1 MRDRAV
7 RAPCNAPRIST
18 RQGEPRMPAAVATM
32 AAIALYA
39 TLPDRLLGAPRLL
52 APGFEAILLVFLIM
66 ANPVR
71 MERQNTLLRAASIG
85 LTALIA
91 ATNCVAF
98 AFLVHELVS
107 GRTHQGSLL
116 LLAAFQIWLTGI
128 ISFALIFWELDRGG
142 PVIRSMTAR
151 SDLPPADFRFPQDE
165 DADTVTEVARRSSPK
180 SDWRPAFIDYFY
192 VSITNSTAYSPTDTM
207 PLSER
212 AKLLMALQSIEAIVI
227 SVLVIARA
235 VSLLH

>member
-1 MRDRAV
+1 MTT
-7 RAPCNAPRIST
+7 P
-18 RQGEPRMPAAVATM
+18 RQGEHRLPAAVATV

-39 TLPDRLLGAPRLL
+39 TLPNRLLGAPRLL
-52 APGFEAILLVFLIM
+52 APGLEVVLLASLIM

-85 LTALIA
+85 LTALVA
-91 ATNCVAF
+91 VTNSVAF
-98 AFLVHELVS
+98 GFLVHELVS

-116 LLAAFQIWLTGI
+116 LLAAFQVWLTAI

-142 PVIRSMTAR
+142 PVVRSMTAR
-151 SDLPPADFRFPQDE
+151 PHLPAADFRFPQDE
-165 DADTVTEVARRSSPK
+165 DADTVAEVAVRSSPK

-212 AKLLMALQSIEAIVI
+212 AKLLMGLQSVEAIVI